1 MHYIFCIMETN
12 SHQTEIKVNTQK
24 WVFHLSLL
32 QLIESEITLIYKY
45 NGPPHLWI
53 GGVGSWVGLIQK
65 KVIIKAN
72 LAASIFFLLYIICHK
87 ANPKAKMHG
96 SPDDAFPLQSQ
107 TLMHQRQ
114 ITICIVPSVLLV
126 GHFPCGISIVVGE
139 GRSQPTSLVCYF
151 NNARR

>member
-87 ANPKAKMHG
+87 ANPKVKMHG

-114 ITICIVPSVLLV
+114 ITICIGTKCFTCWPYPLWNLCCCGGGEKSTHIISVL
-126 GHFPCGISIVVGE
+126 F
-139 GRSQPTSLVCYF
+139 
-151 NNARR
+151 